1 MKKYIW
7 PIMVALLLAGLASCD
22 ITTGQFTIVITLD
35 GIAST
40 DDDVHMEV
48 ADLNEEQVYVDHR
61 DDIRNIESV
70 TIVAHVV
77 NNSIAMAQGEIWVS
91 TNSTYTTA
99 DEIRNSEDA
108 RRVFISPPI
117 AVGGELTI
125 DWQNGFSHMENVE
138 YLEDLIINEGVFT
151 VYGLASATPFDVY
164 MDAEIVITFTAG

>member
-7 PIMVALLLAGLASCD
+7 PIAVAVFLLSIAGCS
-22 ITTGQFTIVITLD
+22 ITTGQFTIVITVD

-40 DDDVHMEV
+40 DDDVHMEL

-70 TIVAHVV
+70 TIVAHIV
-77 NNSIAMAQGEIWVS
+77 NNSTAVAQGEIWVS

-117 AVGGELTI
+117 AIDGEMTI

-138 YLEDLIINEGVFT
+138 YLEDLIINEGVFA
-151 VYGLASATPFDVY
+151 VYGLASETPFDVY